1 MEPSRSVPGTVA
13 ELLDELVVTAELT
26 LSHEGR
32 QLQLRADGDHLSIS
46 VDAYRDL
53 LALRSGPHTAL
64 SPGMIADIGLK
75 PVIVVR
81 DREVASVRM
90 GDAAPWWQHFLGIRR
105 RVDVRW
111 VSVVKSLLPS

>member
-1 MEPSRSVPGTVA
+1 
-13 ELLDELVVTAELT
+13 
-26 LSHEGR
+26 
-32 QLQLRADGDHLSIS
+32 
-46 VDAYRDL
+46 
-53 LALRSGPHTAL
+53 
-64 SPGMIADIGLK
+64 MIADIGLK